1 MGLEACGRAVRY
13 EIFTQEAEVC
23 GGKIATAHTRSDSV
37 ETVLLHLIREEQ
49 VDIYGEC
56 PQFDYPCK
64 LLSTEREVFT
74 EGMEM
79 HHCIY
84 TNYWHQIKEHKYLAF
99 SFEAAER
106 FTLGLKL
113 TNNGW
118 EFDQAYC
125 KYDKQVNEG
134 SKVLIEQFLA
144 DPVVKNKLM
153 GLADKGQVPHEET
166 ASVNPTDGDDEWL
179 RTALG
184 AA

>member
-1 MGLEACGRAVRY
+1 MKEDLE
-13 EIFTQEAEVC
+13 
-23 GGKIATAHTRSDSV
+23 KK
-37 ETVLLHLIREEQ
+37 EQ

-79 HHCIY
+79 HHCVY
-84 TNYWHQIKEHKYLAF
+84 TNYWHRIKEHKYLAF

-106 FTLGLKL
+106 FTPGLKL
-113 TNNGW
+113 TDNGW
-118 EFDQAYC
+118 ELDQAYC
-125 KYDKQVNEG
+125 KYDKQINEN

-153 GLADKGQVPHEET
+153 GLADKGQVPYEET
-166 ASVNPTDGDDEWL
+166 ASVNPTVEDDEWL
-179 RTALG
+179 RTVLG